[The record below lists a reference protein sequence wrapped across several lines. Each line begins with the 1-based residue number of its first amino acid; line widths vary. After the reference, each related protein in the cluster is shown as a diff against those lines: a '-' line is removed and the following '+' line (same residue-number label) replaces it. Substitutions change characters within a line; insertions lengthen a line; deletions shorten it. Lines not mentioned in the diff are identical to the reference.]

1 MRMKRI
7 AYILLFSLLL
17 VSCGTRSGYFKIE
30 GRFLHMNQGELYV
43 YSPDGG
49 IDGLDTIKI
58 EAGRF
63 SYEKPCSKPSTLII
77 KFPNFSTQPI
87 FAEPGEAVEVKAD
100 ASHLKEMEVEG
111 TKENEL
117 MTKFR
122 KQIASVSPPEELKY
136 ALQFINDHPESV
148 VSVYLL
154 NRYLVQTESPDY
166 KQATKLLSLL
176 IKEQPGNANLKRL
189 QRQLTELGS
198 LPVGSMMPK
207 FSAKDVNGKRV
218 NNASF
223 QGKSVI
229 IINTW
234 AAWSYESLDIQR
246 ALNDAVKAGE
256 IGALGI
262 CVDANPKEVRQTLE
276 RDGIE
281 FFNVCDG
288 KLLNTP
294 LLKTFGL
301 NTIPDNIVI
310 RNGKVVE
317 RNITANTIRQRYGTD

>member
-1 MRMKRI
+1 MKRI

-17 VSCGTRSGYFKIE
+17 ISCGTRSGYFKME

-49 IDGLDTIKI
+49 IAGLDTIKI

-77 KFPNFSTQPI
+77 IFPNYSTQPI
-87 FAEPGEAVEVKAD
+87 FAESGEAVEVKAD

-111 TKENEL
+111 TEDNEL
-117 MTKFR
+117 MTEFR
-122 KQIASVSPPEELKY
+122 KQIASASPPEELKY
-136 ALQFINDHPESV
+136 AIAFIKDHPESA
-148 VSVYLL
+148 VSAYLL

-166 KQATKLLSLL
+166 RQAAKLLPLL
-176 IKEQPGNANLKRL
+176 IKEQPDNATLGRL
-189 QRQLTELGS
+189 QRHLSELGS
-198 LPVGSMMPK
+198 LPIGSKLPK
-207 FSAKDVNGKRV
+207 FSAKDVNGKTV
-218 NNASF
+218 NNTTF
-223 QGKSVI
+223 QGKDVVI
-229 IINTW
+229 ISTW
-234 AAWSYESLDIQR
+234 AAWSYESLDVQR
-246 ALNDAVKAGE
+246 ALSDAVKAGK
-256 IGALGI
+256 IAALGI
-262 CVDANPKEVRQTLE
+262 CVDANPKEVKQTLE

-281 FFNVCDG
+281 FSNVCDG

-317 RNITANTIRQRYGTD
+317 RNITANTIRQRYGAE